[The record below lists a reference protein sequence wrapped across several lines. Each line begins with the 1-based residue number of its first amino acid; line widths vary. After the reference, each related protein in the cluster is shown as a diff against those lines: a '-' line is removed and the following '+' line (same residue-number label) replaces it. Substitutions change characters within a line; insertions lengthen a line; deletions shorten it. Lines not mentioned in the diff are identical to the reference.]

1 MSFSSDDIRNDIEFI
16 LDLAVLKGAG
26 TLRKPIRELIKVVL
40 DRLGVKY
47 TVEPI
52 GPKWR
57 AIGKTRSRR
66 PLATPDVS
74 YDTPEAAELEFL
86 IAVSRSFPEE
96 VSSAFSRA

>member
-1 MSFSSDDIRNDIEFI
+1 MSFSSDDIRNNAEFI
-16 LDLAVLKGAG
+16 LDMTVLKGAG
-26 TLRKPIRELIKVVL
+26 TVRKPMRELIKVVL

-47 TVEPI
+47 SIEPN

-74 YDTPEAAELEFL
+74 YDTPEAAELGFL
-86 IAVSRSFPEE
+86 ISVSRSFPDE